1 MARLQQFN
9 NSGCGGS
16 RCLPDK
22 GRPGIG
28 PQGRPTTNPALM
40 GGAPVWLPWRGDKD
54 PAKCST
60 DRRAPPAPPDPI
72 ADLHSHIS
80 ALRFEPTESGSML
93 VGNLCTIVML
103 SRFVRCPSRSPHSI
117 TIAGCFD
124 TDWEGGGLPPMT
136 VQLSMDGRA
145 IKQVIANV
153 ARPPDFV
160 NASGAPNVEHGYNL
174 QEVGAWVEELAGE
187 GSHRLDFDAFLEP
200 DPAANSSTTPL
211 HGSPICFVDGNATC
225 SGAECRALVPPPAPP
240 RPHSSP
246 EHPAVWYGPHFDCE
260 CSRSLCVFCR
270 SSKKAAAQSWAA

>member
-1 MARLQQFN
+1 LTGRTMLFGEHGRLQASFLAGLRCSHRWRCVPDLEADPFEHDDVAAENPAVVAKLMARLQQFN

-93 VGNLCTIVML
+93 VGNLC
-103 SRFVRCPSRSPHSI
+103 
-117 TIAGCFD
+117 
-124 TDWEGGGLPPMT
+124 
-136 VQLSMDGRA
+136 
-145 IKQVIANV
+145 K
-153 ARPPDFV
+153 
-160 NASGAPNVEHGYNL
+160 
-174 QEVGAWVEELAGE
+174 
-187 GSHRLDFDAFLEP
+187 
-200 DPAANSSTTPL
+200 
-211 HGSPICFVDGNATC
+211 
-225 SGAECRALVPPPAPP
+225 
-240 RPHSSP
+240 
-246 EHPAVWYGPHFDCE
+246 
-260 CSRSLCVFCR
+260 
-270 SSKKAAAQSWAA
+270 